1 MLNGVVSIFCLMV
14 LVLTIG
20 LVSAKEVF
28 TKFLFMNMMSNIA
41 ILIIVAMSSY
51 KYNSSFLDIALIYS
65 ILSFIAPQGL
75 LKKVLSLRH

>member
-28 TKFLFMNMMSNIA
+28 AKFLFMNMMSNIA